1 MLIKPVYRMGLVSD
15 VSYDNSSPPLV
26 RTVKVQVRPQSK
38 ADRTKPYVS
47 KVLEELV
54 VPVQRLV
61 VLCAIEDRDKIPLAE
76 TNNHVCSQQI
86 VSGLP
91 SNAWE
96 DDDDNHSS
104 PASAGPPTSSSAH
117 SDSSDIPEPG
127 PDIA

>member
-1 MLIKPVYRMGLVSD
+1 M
-15 VSYDNSSPPLV
+15 
-26 RTVKVQVRPQSK
+26 
-38 ADRTKPYVS
+38 
-47 KVLEELV
+47 
-54 VPVQRLV
+54 QRLV

-127 PDIA
+127 PDIAEAPRMANNYSRFATGSSCWQCNHRQALRLTWATSPLPPTQGSSQ